1 MKSTYPV
8 FLFLLFLCASCRDSD
23 TAAKKEEP
31 ENSVDAARDFV
42 RSALDGK
49 FREARA
55 FLLEDSVNTNYMD
68 VAERAYQKSSQ
79 EVKDGY
85 RTSTIHIH
93 KVDSVNENTSIV
105 VYSNSYKNNHDTLK
119 MLKVNNQWLV
129 DLKYLYEHDRD
140 TLPRP
145 QVPKDTLP

>member
-1 MKSTYPV
+1 MIYS
-8 FLFLLFLCASCRDSD
+8 FLFLLFLCTSCKDSD
-23 TAAKKEEP
+23 TGTAEKS
-31 ENSVDAARDFV
+31 ENSVDAARDFI

-55 FLLEDSVNTNYMD
+55 YLLTDSVNTNYMD

-79 EVKDGY
+79 DVKDGY

-93 KVDSVNENTSIV
+93 KVDPLNDSTSIV
-105 VYSNSYKNNHDTLK
+105 VFSNSYKNNHDTLR
-119 MLKVNNQWLV
+119 MLKMSDRWLV

-140 TLPRP
+140 TSYSIP
-145 QVPKDTLP
+145 QVKDSLP